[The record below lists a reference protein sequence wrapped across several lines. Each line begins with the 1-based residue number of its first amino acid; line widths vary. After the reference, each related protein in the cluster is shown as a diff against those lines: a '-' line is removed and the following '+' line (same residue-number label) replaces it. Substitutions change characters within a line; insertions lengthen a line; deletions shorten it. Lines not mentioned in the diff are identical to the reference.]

1 MIRTCL
7 LFATRPRCTTFRRTS
22 PRFDLF
28 PLAFSHTPSLVS
40 PPSAFAD
47 PRRPITAC
55 RHLHFATKQCR
66 SLTSLDFVRFAP
78 SCTTAAPREFAP
90 LGLPSLA
97 TLSRLC
103 MPLAA
108 VQRDTRRQPIAHR
121 QVARRR
127 SCRVFTGLVSLA
139 LVALALFALARL
151 LLSSNTMSKV
161 ITAEEVAKHNTAESA
176 WVIIEGGVYDVTDF
190 LEDHPGG
197 KKVLLKGCGQD
208 STEKFHSFHSRKVLD
223 KTAKPYL
230 IGKVGEA
237 SKL

>member
-161 ITAEEVAKHNTAESA
+161 GCAFSRPRQALDGSRRGPHIRFISKGVEEGVAAL
-176 WVIIEGGVYDVTDF
+176 GGRAGLVAQ
-190 LEDHPGG
+190 
-197 KKVLLKGCGQD
+197 C
-208 STEKFHSFHSRKVLD
+208 
-223 KTAKPYL
+223 
-230 IGKVGEA
+230 
-237 SKL
+237 